1 MSIFTFSFIDE
12 NGLGYRFQVYWES
25 LYVFSPGDKKLLVA
39 VRVVPHNS
47 LFFATYL
54 ALRQQNQE
62 PVHKK
67 LLAEM
72 GVETQPG
79 TSLVESFT
87 EIVPCQSPH
96 LPVKVAEEVEEMLDA
111 VMEQALTEYGTQASS
126 NSLAVSTAEHPPPD
140 VKYSVSTEG
149 LGGLAD
155 LTGEDVGWVHLSNM
169 AYRALQQQ
177 ADAMRR
183 EPGFSENLPALQA
196 DLEYEISRR
205 LYGNPQFLAFVRQV
219 MEARGGFVS
228 PLVRHFTAFYLR
240 CVQEKVREGEREEG
254 IDTAFWE
261 ERLASVIGQ
270 AEAEATYTMPHHELV
285 VLGEVVEGEV
295 EMDREDPDPTR
306 RSFRLDVESLRHG
319 IVLCEIRSR
328 ARRIFL
334 KGYVKRHFRHHVKRV
349 CFMDEVKQ
357 ASS

>member
-1 MSIFTFSFIDE
+1 
-12 NGLGYRFQVYWES
+12 
-25 LYVFSPGDKKLLVA
+25 
-39 VRVVPHNS
+39 VVPHNG

-54 ALRQQNQE
+54 ALRKQNQE
-62 PVHKK
+62 PMHKK

-72 GVETQPG
+72 GVKTQPG
-79 TSLVESFT
+79 TNLVESFA
-87 EIVPCQSPH
+87 EIVPYQSPH
-96 LPVKVAEEVEEMLDA
+96 LPVEVAEKVEEMLDA
-111 VMEQALTEYGTQASS
+111 VMERALAEYGTQAGS
-126 NSLAVSTAEHPPPD
+126 NALAVSTADHSLSEK
-140 VKYSVSTEG
+140 KYSVSMEG

-169 AYRALQQQ
+169 AYRTLQQQ

-183 EPGFSENLPALQA
+183 ESGFSENLPALQA

-240 CVQEKVREGEREEG
+240 CLKEKVHEWEREEG
-254 IDTAFWE
+254 VDTAFWE

-270 AEAEATYTMPHHELV
+270 AEAKATYTLPHHELV

-295 EMDREDPDPTR
+295 EMDREDPDSTR

-319 IVLCEIRSR
+319 IVLCEVRSKT
-328 ARRIFL
+328 RRIFL

-349 CFMDEVKQ
+349 CFMDEVEQ
-357 ASS
+357 ASSEE